1 MRSGGHGGVVVY
13 WLGRKNEGVPAESC
27 KPFAVDQSREFNL
40 LSSVEASS
48 KAQAKGVRDCVQLLW

>member
-1 MRSGGHGGVVVY
+1 VVGTGELWWTGWAGKMRGCRLSASLVHGT
-13 WLGRKNEGVPAESC
+13 E
-27 KPFAVDQSREFNL
+27 SREFNL